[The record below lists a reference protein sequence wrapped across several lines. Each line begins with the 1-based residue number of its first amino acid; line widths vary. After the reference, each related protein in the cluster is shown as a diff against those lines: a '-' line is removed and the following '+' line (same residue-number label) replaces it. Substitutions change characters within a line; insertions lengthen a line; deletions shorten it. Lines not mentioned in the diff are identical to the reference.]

1 MKCALTSFGHESH
14 MLYST
19 EFQDLTGK
27 LKKHYYFIILKHY
40 YCTVSYDFL
49 WINLYDQTLV
59 IFSGKGVI
67 IGVLKSIFL

>member
-67 IGVLKSIFL
+67 IGVLL